1 MSSVAPS
8 AISLIAV
15 LAIGAVLSATM
26 LARDAEPEAELL
38 DDDSKSR
45 STGTEVEAT
54 ALLGSPRDRAIADAV
69 QSGLAWLVHGQAGN
83 LDGSMAVGARDQTPV
98 PIAATALGAL
108 ALMAGGNSYDRGVYG
123 AEVARAIDYLLAHC
137 NLDPNH
143 EAFGYIGREGAPE
156 AVRMHSHG
164 FATLAL
170 AEAFSTSHRSANGKQ
185 LRLALEAAVRRI
197 ERSQGR
203 EGGWFYDPVRNTRH
217 EGSVTICLVQA
228 LRAARDAGIHVDP
241 GVVKRAEEYVV
252 KSQRENGLFA
262 YEIYKPDA
270 HTSVAL
276 TAAGVATL
284 YSLGEYAGKV
294 VERGMTAIWRE
305 LDLREAGEGKHPRFP
320 YYERLY
326 LSEAMW
332 QHSELEHFERW
343 SQLEFPRLL
352 SDQESDGHWADGR
365 YGDSYATAINCL
377 VLSMNQELLPIFQ
390 R

>member
-1 MSSVAPS
+1 MPSLPTIHLKLCALLALALVPLDASTSSE
-8 AISLIAV
+8 
-15 LAIGAVLSATM
+15 LA
-26 LARDAEPEAELL
+26 
-38 DDDSKSR
+38 DDDASSR
-45 STGTEVEAT
+45 TTGTELESARLIGSARDEAVN
-54 ALLGSPRDRAIADAV
+54 DAV
-69 QSGLAWLVHGQAGN
+69 AQGLAWLVRGQAQN

-98 PIAATALGAL
+98 PIATTALGAL
-108 ALMAGGNSYDRGVYG
+108 ALMAGGNSYDRGRYG
-123 AEVARAIDYLLAHC
+123 TEVARAIDYLLAHC
-137 NLDPNH
+137 NLNPDD
-143 EAFGYIGREGAPE
+143 EAFGYIGRAGAPE

-170 AEAFSTSHRSANGKQ
+170 AEAFSTSHKSASGKELKRS
-185 LRLALEAAVRRI
+185 LEAAVHRI

-228 LRAARDAGIHVDP
+228 LRAARDAGIRVDP
-241 GVVKRAEEYVV
+241 GVVERAEQYVV
-252 KSQRENGLFA
+252 KSQTENGLFA
-262 YEIYKPDA
+262 YEIYNPDA

-284 YSLGEYAGKV
+284 YSLGEYAGNV

-305 LDLREAGEGKHPRFP
+305 LDLREAGEGKPPRFP

-332 QHSELEHFERW
+332 QHGELEHFERW
-343 SQLEFPRLL
+343 SELEFPHIL
-352 SDQESDGHWADGR
+352 STQKADGSWTDGR